1 MSRVAISSSQ
11 DLRRCHLP
19 KAGNMSYISAR
30 YRKGEAMIE
39 RIPKKPWRKPEL
51 KPLGEIK
58 DIAGA
63 QGAGAQ
69 ITVKT

>member
-1 MSRVAISSSQ
+1 MSWPRA
-11 DLRRCHLP
+11 
-19 KAGNMSYISAR
+19 AR
-30 YRKGEAMIE
+30 GKAMIK
-39 RIPKKPWRKPEL
+39 RTLKKPWRKPEL